1 MYIKFDNNDYTV
13 KIDTNNFILGAGNL
27 EYAIGEI
34 LSAKWKW
41 FNFVVGEK
49 LWYNDGSE
57 YLTCKG
63 IDHVNGTIV
72 FI

>member
-1 MYIKFDNNDYTV
+1 MYIRIENNDYTI
-13 KIDTNNFILGAGNL
+13 KIDTNNFVLGSGSL
-27 EYAIGEI
+27 EYAIKEI
-34 LSAKWKW
+34 ISNEWKW
-41 FNFVVGEK
+41 FNFSEGEK